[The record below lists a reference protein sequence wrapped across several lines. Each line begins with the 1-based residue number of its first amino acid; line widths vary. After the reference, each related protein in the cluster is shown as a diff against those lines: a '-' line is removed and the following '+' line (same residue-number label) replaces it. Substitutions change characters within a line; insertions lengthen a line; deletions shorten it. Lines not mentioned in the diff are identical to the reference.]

1 MPPAQRLPP
10 SEYLLLL
17 LAVPGSPLFCSLHLR
32 SSREAGPL
40 REGWSAWAEPESGL
54 HLGEAQPVRT
64 GAPVPQRDEPALG
77 GLQPA
82 VCGGARESPQ
92 PGPG

>member
-1 MPPAQRLPP
+1 MAPAQHLPP

-32 SSREAGPL
+32 SSREARPL

-64 GAPVPQRDEPALG
+64 GAPVPQWDEPTLG

-82 VCGGARESPQ
+82 VRGGAGESPQ